1 MSTQV
6 GSLGLYNQ
14 YNPYSSGLMSDDF
27 YAQQMYQSYNETNGE
42 GQKSKQTS
50 FQGHQQPQTD
60 TFEKSSGFTTGLVTG
75 GGLGGATAAGMYFF
89 GSNPM
94 DDKGLKAGFI
104 EKFGEEY
111 QKFQTEK
118 ILKDNNIKPGIF
130 KELMDFEGDDL
141 SKLSQETREY
151 LSSKNITDAK
161 GIKSHLKPITDKILE
176 TDINFQNQKLAG
188 YKKLE
193 EAFKALPDR
202 KKETVAQFVKE
213 HIEELGLK
221 GATKEETRANV
232 RQFLEDCKRQNIS
245 CYRRV
250 KTLINEGIAAQQ
262 TAVTNA
268 SNVLD
273 EVVNLWDSDKKA
285 FKAGTTTE
293 ITEACTKAFKNFKW
307 KTAGKWGAIA
317 AAAGLVLGWMFGGS
331 SNK

>member
-151 LSSKNITDAK
+151 LSSNRITDAE

-193 EAFKALPDR
+193 EAFKALPNKN
-202 KKETVAQFVKE
+202 KKTVKQFVEE
-213 HIEELGLK
+213 HIEELGL
-221 GATKEETRANV
+221 TKPAKQKKKSV
-232 RQFLEDCKRQNIS
+232 IDSLLSPFKKK
-245 CYRRV
+245 
-250 KTLINEGIAAQQ
+250 KTLYEQVEALINKRITEQQ
-262 TAVTNA
+262 KAVTKA